1 MLFYFKKISNSL
13 FLYGFIMLML
23 KINKKILFFIE
34 FYFTKVHLL
43 YYFYKLFNNIVQPAF
58 QDVLCK
64 DIKLMFLDILNN
76 FNVLIYKKI

>member
-1 MLFYFKKISNSL
+1 
-13 FLYGFIMLML
+13 MLML

-43 YYFYKLFNNIVQPAF
+43 YYQTHNKLFNNIVQPAF